1 MLLRLGRYLE
11 EQGFAAELN
20 KRYLDNLE
28 MERASLIQEIK
39 RAKQEYER
47 MEQVNFENYRLYSL
61 GEQEKFYSSHA
72 EIGKQQEV
80 IQKLQKQITQM
91 DKQIC
96 MNQEKGLILGGNA
109 ELTSEIIGQHI
120 DIIIVSNNGKIE
132 IRWKTR
138 G

>member
-1 MLLRLGRYLE
+1 M
-11 EQGFAAELN
+11 
-20 KRYLDNLE
+20 
-28 MERASLIQEIK
+28 
-39 RAKQEYER
+39 
-47 MEQVNFENYRLYSL
+47 
-61 GEQEKFYSSHA
+61 
-72 EIGKQQEV
+72 

-96 MNQEKGLILGGNA
+96 MNQEKGVILGGNA

-138 G
+138 E

>member
-96 MNQEKGLILGGNA
+96 MNQEKGFILGGNA